1 MEQINYTSKK
11 ISLIIPF
18 YNEGNTVF
26 DFFNKLLP
34 IISNLKQYEFEFICI
49 DDGSTDNTVE
59 NLLSL
64 KDQRIKVIQFSRN
77 FKKEAAL
84 SAGIDFAAGDAMIPM
99 DADLQDPPE
108 LIGEMLKKWEEGFE
122 VVLAKRSDR
131 STDPALKR
139 ISATLFYKVNNLLTD
154 FTIPQNVGDFRLMD
168 RVVIEALKQLPER
181 QRFMKGLFAW
191 VGFKTAMIEY
201 KREPRVSGT
210 TKWNK
215 WKLWNFAL
223 DGITSFSTTPLRI
236 WSYIGIIFALIAL
249 IYGGWIML
257 RVLLHGVD
265 VPGYASLFTAILFIG
280 GIQLISIGV
289 LGEYLGRTYQETKHR
304 PIYIVRKLY
313 NFKNS
318 SGES

>member
-1 MEQINYTSKK
+1 MNEINSMRKK
-11 ISLIIPF
+11 ISLIVPF
-18 YNEGNTVF
+18 YNEGETVF

-34 IISNLKQYEFEFICI
+34 IINDLSQYEFEFICI
-49 DDGSTDNTVE
+49 DDGSTDSTVA

-64 KDQRIKVIQFSRN
+64 KDHRIKIIQFSRN

-84 SAGIDFAAGDAMIPM
+84 TAGIDFASGDAMIPI

-108 LIGEMLKKWEEGFE
+108 LITEMLKKWEEGFE

-139 ISATLFYKVNNLLTD
+139 ISANLFYKVNNLLTD

-201 KREPRVSGT
+201 KRESRVSGT

-215 WKLWNFAL
+215 WRLWNFAL
-223 DGITSFSTTPLRI
+223 DGITSFSNTPLRI
-236 WSYIGIIFALIAL
+236 WSYIGIFFALIAL
-249 IYGGWIML
+249 VYGGWIAL
-257 RVLLHGVD
+257 RVFLRGID
-265 VPGYASLFTAILFIG
+265 VPGYASLLTAVLFLG
-280 GIQLISIGV
+280 GIQLISIGI

-304 PIYIVRKLY
+304 PIYIVRKFY
-313 NFKNS
+313 NFEDFKK
-318 SGES
+318 